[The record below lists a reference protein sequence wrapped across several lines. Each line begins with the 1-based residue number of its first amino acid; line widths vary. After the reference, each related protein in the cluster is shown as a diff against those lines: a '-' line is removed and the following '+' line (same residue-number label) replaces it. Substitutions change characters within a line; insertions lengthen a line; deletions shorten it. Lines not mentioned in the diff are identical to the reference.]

1 MLDGFQYVLAQVAL
15 VVAVTALLAGVLG
28 WLIGRGNGRR
38 RAEKAMAL
46 STSPAPTP
54 DLPPVTPAPAAPTH
68 LIESDAPHFVA
79 VSEGSP
85 TPVLPDTEPLIEHA
99 PMHAMEDPDRTVIRM
114 PPSLASGGPG
124 TTPYLPPTAVA
135 TYSAPVANPAPVLP
149 TSSLRVV
156 TVEEVQFLRQE
167 LRQRDLELGRIEAGA
182 LSAWDRMV
190 PQLDEQIENLVA
202 ENHTLKRRLREAEEH
217 SDADALN
224 VDHLRTLVADR
235 DAKIAELGAQG

>member
-1 MLDGFQYVLAQVAL
+1 MLDGFQYVLAQVAF

-38 RAEKAMAL
+38 RAKRAMAL
-46 STSPAPTP
+46 STAPAPTP
-54 DLPPVTPAPAAPTH
+54 DQPLVTPAP
-68 LIESDAPHFVA
+68 DAPMY
-79 VSEGSP
+79 
-85 TPVLPDTEPLIEHA
+85 LIEHA
-99 PMHAMEDPDRTVIRM
+99 PLQAPAQAPVQVEAPMRAPIQAPMEAMEDPDRTVLRM

-135 TYSAPVANPAPVLP
+135 THYVPTASTAPVLP

-182 LSAWDRMV
+182 LSAWDRIV
-190 PQLDEQIENLVA
+190 PLLEEQIEDLVA
-202 ENHTLKRRLREAEEH
+202 ENHTLRRSLREAEEH
-217 SDADALN
+217 SYADALT
-224 VDHLRTLVADR
+224 VDRLRTLVADR
-235 DAKIAELGAQG
+235 DAKIAELRAQG